1 MREER
6 PNPGR
11 RVRSADAAVFKAV
24 EHEAELERQAQ
35 AAERERL
42 ARQQAQQQR
51 ARQQARQVQE
61 TPFVQQQQQSPF
73 VQQSSHQFV
82 QQPVRRAPSQT
93 EPARYAALT
102 RNPQTAGR
110 PAPQGR

>member
-35 AAERERL
+35 EAERERL
-42 ARQQAQQQR
+42 ARQQARQQM
-51 ARQQARQVQE
+51 ARQQAQHAQYS
-61 TPFVQQQQQSPF
+61 QQS
-73 VQQSSHQFV
+73 QF
-82 QQPVRRAPSQT
+82 
-93 EPARYAALT
+93 
-102 RNPQTAGR
+102 
-110 PAPQGR
+110 